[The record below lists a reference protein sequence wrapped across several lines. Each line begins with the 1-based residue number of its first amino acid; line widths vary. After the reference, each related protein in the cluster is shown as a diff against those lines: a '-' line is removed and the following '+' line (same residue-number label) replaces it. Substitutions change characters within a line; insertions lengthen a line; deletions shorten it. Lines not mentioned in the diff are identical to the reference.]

1 MKLVSSILI
10 YITAILLYYRA
21 QITSNISSLVLK
33 PHQEQAHMS
42 DNTTHDAPQNSTSDF
57 FAGLPLVPPNDP
69 SLEAS
74 EEMAVARA
82 VRNSFLAVSKS
93 EGVGAKVRRSIGVPQ
108 LKNFTPFLMLDHF
121 TIPTGSGFPDHP
133 HRLVAPVQTYQY
145 LC

>member
-1 MKLVSSILI
+1 MFHINLPRILI
-10 YITAILLYYRA
+10 ESLSSVLICITAILLYYRA
-21 QITSNISSLVLK
+21 QITSNLSSLIL
-33 PHQEQAHMS
+33 PNPQEQAQMS
-42 DNTTHDAPQNSTSDF
+42 DPNTQNSTSDF

-82 VRNSFLAVSKS
+82 IRSSFLAVSKS

-133 HRLVAPVQTYQY
+133 HR
-145 LC
+145 